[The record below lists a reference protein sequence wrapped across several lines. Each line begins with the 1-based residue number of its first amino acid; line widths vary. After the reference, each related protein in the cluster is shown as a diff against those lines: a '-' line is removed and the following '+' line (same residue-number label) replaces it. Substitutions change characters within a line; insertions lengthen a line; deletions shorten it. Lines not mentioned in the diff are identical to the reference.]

1 MIDRLINLARFAGSE
16 IVWSAEDL
24 TGYFDCEAYA
34 AAQGIDQTSVYDDG
48 YFDKYRD
55 LSGSPVAVDLN
66 NFRSSI
72 VMEEL
77 NRRFGSEERRSLLD
91 VGIGDGAFLDRM
103 NRHKDRLTTFGND
116 INPAGVAWLIERA
129 SYGGLDPEAWDIV
142 TFWDSLEHFP
152 DPRVPLRSVKHL
164 AIVSI
169 PTFKDLDSAKAS
181 KHFRPLEH
189 FWYWS
194 LAGFTLFADAEG
206 FDTTRIETTETD
218 LGREGITTFVI
229 RRRL

>member
-1 MIDRLINLARFAGSE
+1 MIDRLKNLGRFAEHE
-16 IVWSAEDL
+16 IVWSGEDL
-24 TGYFDCEAYA
+24 AGYFDCEAYA
-34 AAQGIDQTSVYDDG
+34 AARGIDPASVYDED
-48 YFDKYRD
+48 YFEKYRD
-55 LSGSPVAVDLN
+55 LSGSPVAEALN
-66 NFRSSI
+66 DFRASI
-72 VMEEL
+72 VLEEL
-77 NRRFGSEERRSLLD
+77 GKRFTPDGRRSLLD
-91 VGIGDGAFLDRM
+91 VGIGDGAFLRRM
-103 NRHKDRLTTFGND
+103 DSHKDLLSTFGND
-116 INPAGVAWLIERA
+116 INPSGIAWLIERA
-129 SYGGLDPEAWDIV
+129 SYGGLDPQTWDIV

-152 DPRVPLRSVKHL
+152 DPRVPLASVKHL
-164 AIVSI
+164 AIVSV
-169 PTFKDLDSAKAS
+169 PTFKDLEAAKAS